1 MKQVITELVNIAK
14 QEACLEYARVELERN
29 LQRKIRA
36 STHPATQYFLSTENK
51 RHLSNLLYV
60 AHATRKPVGKLKA
73 ASELGITR
81 QAVSAMLDETTD
93 AGWVVKKPRGY
104 MYSDEMAARYTH
116 TISKLLLSLS
126 TDLSQKVVR
135 LADLLDFMSSHLTLT
150 ESQLATILRTGG
162 EHRETKKA

>member
-1 MKQVITELVNIAK
+1 MTQVISELISAAK
-14 QEACLEYARVELERN
+14 RDASLEYARLELARN
-29 LQRKIRA
+29 LTRKTNLSR
-36 STHPATQYFLSTENK
+36 HPSTQYFLSTENK

-60 AHATRKPVGKLKA
+60 AHATGQPVGKLKA

-93 AGWVVKKPRGY
+93 AGWVVRKPRGY
-104 MYSDEMAARYTH
+104 IYSDEMAARYTH
-116 TISKLLLSLS
+116 TISKLLLSMS

-135 LADLLDFMSSHLTLT
+135 LADLLDFMSSRLTLT
-150 ESQLATILRTGG
+150 ESQLEIILRTGG

>member
-1 MKQVITELVNIAK
+1 MTQLISELMDAAK

-29 LQRKIRA
+29 LQRKLRA

-81 QAVSAMLDETTD
+81 QAVSGMLNETTD

-116 TISKLLLSLS
+116 TISKLLLSMS

-135 LADLLDFMSSHLTLT
+135 LADLLDFMSSRLTLT
-150 ESQLATILRTGG
+150 ESQRDTILRTGG

>member
-1 MKQVITELVNIAK
+1 MTQVITELMDAAK

-29 LQRKIRA
+29 LQRKIRSSA
-36 STHPATQYFLSTENK
+36 HPATQYFLSTENK

-116 TISKLLLSLS
+116 TIGKLLLSMS
-126 TDLSQKVVR
+126 TDLAQKVVR
-135 LADLLDFMSSHLTLT
+135 LADLRDFMSSHLTLT
-150 ESQLATILRTGG
+150 ECQLETTLRTGG

>member
-1 MKQVITELVNIAK
+1 MTELLSNLVKAATRA
-14 QEACLEYARVELERN
+14 ACLEYASVELQRN
-29 LQRKIRA
+29 LQRKVR
-36 STHPATQYFLSTENK
+36 SRLHPASAYFLSTENK

-93 AGWVVKKPRGY
+93 AGWVLKKRRGY

-116 TISKLLLSLS
+116 TISKLLLSMS

-150 ESQLATILRTGG
+150 EPQMEIILQTGG